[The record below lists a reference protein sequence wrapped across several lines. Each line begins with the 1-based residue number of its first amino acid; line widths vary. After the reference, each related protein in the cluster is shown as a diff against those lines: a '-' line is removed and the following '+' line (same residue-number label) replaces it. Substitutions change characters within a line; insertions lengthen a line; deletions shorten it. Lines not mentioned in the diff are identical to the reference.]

1 MRWESSLRPHGNGH
15 GEETVLKV
23 VGNQLKTLDLTVTVD
38 HETIHLHKY
47 TVSTIGDTFQ
57 EAKN

>member
-47 TVSTIGDTFQ
+47 TVSTIGDTF
-57 EAKN
+57 